1 MGFGINYILHPFN
14 TLRNKL
20 YAELFHSNYYKAL
33 VKNNL
38 KRALN
43 LQYRSSH
50 HKNINWD
57 NPQTLDEKIM
67 WLEGMSDISLWSQL
81 TDKYEVRKFIAEKGY
96 KNILVNCYGIWNNTD
111 EIDFEKLPN
120 KFVIK
125 CTHDSGSTHII
136 KDKSKADIKYICND
150 LRTKLHTIGYTTCE
164 PHYLNI
170 RPRIIAEELLEEEL
184 TELSS
189 SIIDY
194 KMWCFNGKPKLVF
207 ICYNR
212 HQDTNGHSVASY
224 DIYDVKTWEVK
235 REYLEKDFRPNSH
248 TKFPRPPKLEDMI
261 ECATNISKGFPV
273 VRVDF
278 YCINNKIYLGEMTFT
293 SAGANCYYFSNLGQR
308 VMGQAIDL
316 SNIKIKKI

>member
-1 MGFGINYILHPFN
+1 MVFRNLLLHPFS
-14 TLRNKL
+14 TIRNKF
-20 YAELFHSNYYKAL
+20 YAELFRSNYYKKMVRDNPQKAL
-33 VKNNL
+33 S
-38 KRALN
+38 
-43 LQYRSSH
+43 LQYKSAH

-67 WLEGMSDISLWSQL
+67 WLEAMTDTSIWSQL
-81 TDKYEVRKFIAEKGY
+81 TDKYEVRKFIEKKGY
-96 KNILVNCYGIWNNTD
+96 KEILVDCYGVWNNIG
-111 EIDFEKLPN
+111 EINFETLPN

-136 KDKSKADIKYICND
+136 KDKSKANIVDICKD
-150 LRTKLHTIGYTTCE
+150 LQAKLHPIGYTTCE
-164 PHYLNI
+164 PHYLSI
-170 RPRIIAEELLEEEL
+170 QPRIIAEELLEEREL
-184 TELSS
+184 KDLSTS
-189 SIIDY
+189 MIDY
-194 KMWCFNGKPKLVF
+194 KVWCFNGVPNVIFL
-207 ICYNR
+207 CYDR

-261 ECATNISKGFPV
+261 ECATNISRGFPV

-278 YCINNKIYLGEMTFT
+278 YCINNKIYFGEMTFT